1 MRMEAPR
8 IIRARSAL
16 LRLAPLACAA
26 ALVSAAPASAAF
38 APQLS
43 INFSPATPGA
53 KAAITATQT
62 QQPGETPARTVV
74 VSFPVGFAPNPGAK
88 ATICTPDPDGPLR
101 CPPTSQIGT
110 ASATADAFG
119 YQPSYQ
125 GWVYFGGPIAG
136 KIGAF
141 QLNILLISEQ
151 FGEQN
156 IFATAQLRPDGGYD
170 NVFDNLPNALVTSF
184 TLSLQGGDLAL
195 LQTPQKCGTYN
206 INANFTSQKDETA
219 TGSIP
224 VNIACKSTTPTA
236 KPKVSAPGLSK
247 TGAASFTLS
256 KASKVTVTVT
266 RGGQRVKRRTVQGKK
281 GANKVKMGTLRA
293 GRYTVTI
300 AATGGNTVRRTVT
313 IA

>member
-1 MRMEAPR
+1 MEAPR
-8 IIRARSAL
+8 VLRARTAL

-26 ALVSAAPASAAF
+26 ALLPAAPASAAF

-53 KAAITATQT
+53 PTAITATQT
-62 QQPGETPARTVV
+62 QQPGETPAKTVI

-88 ATICTPDPDGPLR
+88 ATICPPPDSDSPLR
-101 CPPTSQIGT
+101 CPPSSQLGT
-110 ASATADAFG
+110 ATADADAFG
-119 YQPSYQ
+119 YQPHYQ

-141 QLNILLISEQ
+141 GLDILLISDQ

-206 INANFTSQKDETA
+206 IGAQYVSQNGDTSSQ
-219 TGSIP
+219 SIP
-224 VNIACKSTTPTA
+224 FNITCKPTAPA
-236 KPKVSAPGLSK
+236 KPKVSAAGLSR
-247 TGAASFTLS
+247 TGVASFTLS
-256 KASKVTVTVT
+256 KASKVTVTIT
-266 RGGQRVKRRTVQGKK
+266 RGGQRVKRRTVQGTK

-300 AATGGNTVRRTVT
+300 AAAGGNTVRRTVT
-313 IA
+313 IR